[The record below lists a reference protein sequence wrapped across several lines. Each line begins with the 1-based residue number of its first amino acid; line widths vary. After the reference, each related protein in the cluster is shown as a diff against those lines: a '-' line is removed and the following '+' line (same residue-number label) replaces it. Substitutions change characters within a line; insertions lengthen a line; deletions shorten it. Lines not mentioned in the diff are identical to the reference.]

1 VKNFINAG
9 GNKTRMNDLTLS
21 ARIRTETGKGAAR
34 RLRQNKQ
41 VPAIF
46 YGPGADPVML
56 TVQDIHLLRLK
67 KAGKGENAILDL
79 NIETDQGEISKK
91 VMVKELVVDPIKNNF
106 IHADFYEISN
116 DRELTLPIHIRLQNV
131 PVGVTEGG
139 GILQQIRRE
148 LVISCF
154 PDKLVE
160 LLEVDVAHLDIGDK
174 LRIRDLEL
182 PEGMRA
188 MDEGHLT
195 VAVVNVKGAVE
206 EEEEEIEELEG
217 EEGEATEETDG
228 SEKETAEESKE

>member
-1 VKNFINAG
+1 MSELA
-9 GNKTRMNDLTLS
+9 LS

-46 YGPGADPVML
+46 YGPGTDSVML
-56 TVQDIHLLRLK
+56 AIEDVHLLQLK
-67 KAGKGENAILDL
+67 KAGKGENSILDL
-79 NIETDQGEISKK
+79 KIETDQGEMTKK
-91 VMVKELVVDPIKNNF
+91 VMVKELVVDPIKSGF
-106 IHADFYEISN
+106 VHADFYEISD

-131 PVGVTEGG
+131 PVGVMEGG
-139 GILQQIRRE
+139 GVLQQIRRE

-160 LLEVDVAHLDIGDK
+160 SLEVDVAHLDIGDK

-182 PEGMRA
+182 PEGMRTIV
-188 MDEGHLT
+188 EGHLT
-195 VAVVNVKGAVE
+195 VAVVNVKGAIE
-206 EEEEEIEELEG
+206 EEEEEVEVEELEG

-228 SEKETAEESKE
+228 SEEKTAEESKE

>member
-1 VKNFINAG
+1 
-9 GNKTRMNDLTLS
+9 MNNLALS

-46 YGPGADPVML
+46 YGPGVDSIML
-56 TVQDIHLLRLK
+56 TLEDTDLLRLK

-79 NIETDQGEISKK
+79 TIETDQGEIAKK
-91 VMVKELVVDPIKNNF
+91 VMVKELVVDPVEKCF
-106 IHADFYEISN
+106 MHADFYEISN
-116 DRELTLPIHIRLQNV
+116 DRELTLPIPILLQNI
-131 PVGVTEGG
+131 PVGVTEG

-148 LVISCF
+148 LIVSCF

-160 LLEVDVAHLDIGDK
+160 SLEVDIAHLDIGDK

-206 EEEEEIEELEG
+206 EEEVEELEG

-228 SEKETAEESKE
+228 SAKETAEESKE

>member
-1 VKNFINAG
+1 
-9 GNKTRMNDLTLS
+9 MNNLALS

-56 TVQDIHLLRLK
+56 AVQDIHLLQLK

-79 NIETDQGEISKK
+79 TIETDQGEIAKK
-91 VMVKELVVDPIKNNF
+91 VMVKELVVDPVKKCF

-116 DRELTLPIHIRLQNV
+116 DRELTLPIPILLQNT
-131 PVGVTEGG
+131 PVGVSEEG

-148 LVISCF
+148 LVITCF

-160 LLEVDVAHLDIGDK
+160 SLELDIGDLDIGDK
-174 LRIRDLEL
+174 LRIRDIAL
-182 PEGMRA
+182 PEGIRA
-188 MDEGHLT
+188 VDDGNLT
-195 VAVVNVKGAVE
+195 VVVVNVKGAVE
-206 EEEEEIEELEG
+206 EEEEEVEELEG

-228 SEKETAEESKE
+228 SDKETAEESKE

>member
-1 VKNFINAG
+1 MSELA
-9 GNKTRMNDLTLS
+9 LS

-46 YGPGADPVML
+46 YGPGTDSVML
-56 TVQDIHLLRLK
+56 TLEDAHLLQLK
-67 KAGKGENAILDL
+67 KAGKGENSILDL
-79 NIETDQGEISKK
+79 KIETDQGEMTKK
-91 VMVKELVVDPIKNNF
+91 VMVKELVVDPIKSGF
-106 IHADFYEISN
+106 VHADFYEISD

-131 PVGVTEGG
+131 PVGVMEGG
-139 GILQQIRRE
+139 GVLQQIRRE

-160 LLEVDVAHLDIGDK
+160 SLEVDVAHLDIGDK

-182 PEGMRA
+182 PEGMRTIV
-188 MDEGHLT
+188 EGHLT
-195 VAVVNVKGAVE
+195 VAVVNVKGAIE
-206 EEEEEIEELEG
+206 EEEEEVEVEELEG

-228 SEKETAEESKE
+228 SEEKTAEESKE

>member
-1 VKNFINAG
+1 
-9 GNKTRMNDLTLS
+9 MNDLALS

-46 YGPGADPVML
+46 YGPSTDPVML
-56 TVQDIHLLRLK
+56 TVQDIHLLQLK

-79 NIETDQGEISKK
+79 TIETDQGEVAKK
-91 VMVKELVVDPIKNNF
+91 VMVKELVVDPVKRCF
-106 IHADFYEISN
+106 MHADFYEISN

-131 PVGVTEGG
+131 PVGVLEGG
-139 GILQQIRRE
+139 GVLQQIRRE

-160 LLEVDVAHLDIGDK
+160 SLEVDIAHLDVGDK

-182 PEGMRA
+182 PEGMRT
-188 MDEGHLT
+188 MVEGHLT
-195 VAVVNVKGAVE
+195 VAVVNVKGAIE
-206 EEEEEIEELEG
+206 EEEEAVEELEG

-228 SEKETAEESKE
+228 SEEKTAEESKE

>member
-1 VKNFINAG
+1 
-9 GNKTRMNDLTLS
+9 MNDLALS

-56 TVQDIHLLRLK
+56 TLEDIDLLRLK

-79 NIETDQGEISKK
+79 TIETDQGKIDKK
-91 VMVKELVVDPIKNNF
+91 VMVKELVVDPVKRCF
-106 IHADFYEISN
+106 MHADFYEISN
-116 DRELTLPIHIRLQNV
+116 DRELTLPIPVILQNI

-148 LVISCF
+148 LVITCF

-160 LLEVDVAHLDIGDK
+160 SLEVDIAHLDIGDK
-174 LRIRDLEL
+174 VRIRDLEL
-182 PEGMRA
+182 SEGIRA
-188 MDEGHLT
+188 VDDGNLT
-195 VAVVNVKGAVE
+195 VAVVNVKGVVE
-206 EEEEEIEELEG
+206 EEEEEVEEIEG

-228 SEKETAEESKE
+228 SAKETAEESKG

>member
-1 VKNFINAG
+1 
-9 GNKTRMNDLTLS
+9 MNELALS

-46 YGPGADPVML
+46 YGPGSDPVKLM
-56 TVQDIHLLRLK
+56 VQDTHLLELK

-79 NIETDQGEISKK
+79 KIETDQGETIKK
-91 VMVKELVVDPIKNNF
+91 VMVKELVTDPIKSNF
-106 IHADFYEISN
+106 VHADFYEISN
-116 DRELTLPIHIRLQNV
+116 DRELTLPIPIRLQNT
-131 PVGVTEGG
+131 PIGVTEG

-154 PDKLVE
+154 PDKLIDSIDADITD
-160 LLEVDVAHLDIGDK
+160 LNIGDK

-182 PEGMRA
+182 PEGIRT
-188 MDEGHLT
+188 MDGGHLT

-206 EEEEEIEELEG
+206 EEEVEEEIEG
-217 EEGEATEETDG
+217 EEGEGTEETEG
-228 SEKETAEESKE
+228 SEEETAAESKD

>member
-1 VKNFINAG
+1 
-9 GNKTRMNDLTLS
+9 MNELALS

-46 YGPGADPVML
+46 YGPGTDSVML
-56 TVQDIHLLRLK
+56 TLEDAHLLQLK
-67 KAGKGENAILDL
+67 KAGKGENSILDL
-79 NIETDQGEISKK
+79 KIETDQGEMTKK
-91 VMVKELVVDPIKNNF
+91 VMVKELVVDPIKSGF

-131 PVGVTEGG
+131 PVGVMEGDG
-139 GILQQIRRE
+139 VLQQIRRE

-160 LLEVDVAHLDIGDK
+160 SLEVDVANLDIGDK

-182 PEGMRA
+182 PEGMRTNV
-188 MDEGHLT
+188 EGHLT
-195 VAVVNVKGAVE
+195 VAVVNVKGAIE
-206 EEEEEIEELEG
+206 EEEEEVEELEG
-217 EEGEATEETDG
+217 EEGEETEETDG
-228 SEKETAEESKE
+228 SEEKTAEESKE

>member
-1 VKNFINAG
+1 MSELA
-9 GNKTRMNDLTLS
+9 LS

-46 YGPGADPVML
+46 YGPGTDSVML
-56 TVQDIHLLRLK
+56 AIEDVHLLQLK
-67 KAGKGENAILDL
+67 KAGKGENSILDL
-79 NIETDQGEISKK
+79 KIETDQGEMTKK
-91 VMVKELVVDPIKNNF
+91 VMVKELVVDPIKSGF
-106 IHADFYEISN
+106 VHADFYEISD

-131 PVGVTEGG
+131 PVGVMEGDG
-139 GILQQIRRE
+139 VLQQIRRE

-160 LLEVDVAHLDIGDK
+160 SLEVDVAHLDIGDK

-182 PEGMRA
+182 PEGMRTNV
-188 MDEGHLT
+188 EGHLT
-195 VAVVNVKGAVE
+195 VAVVNVKGAIE
-206 EEEEEIEELEG
+206 EEEEEVEVEELEG

-228 SEKETAEESKE
+228 SEEKTAEESKE

>member
-1 VKNFINAG
+1 
-9 GNKTRMNDLTLS
+9 MNDLALS

-56 TVQDIHLLRLK
+56 TLEDIDLLRLK

-79 NIETDQGEISKK
+79 TIETDQGEMAKK

-116 DRELTLPIHIRLQNV
+116 DRELTLPIPVILQNI

-148 LVISCF
+148 LVITCF

-160 LLEVDVAHLDIGDK
+160 SLEVDIAHLDIGDK
-174 LRIRDLEL
+174 VRIRDLEL
-182 PEGMRA
+182 SEGIRA
-188 MDEGHLT
+188 VDDGNLT
-195 VAVVNVKGAVE
+195 VAVVNVKGVVE
-206 EEEEEIEELEG
+206 EEEEEVEEIEG

-228 SEKETAEESKE
+228 SAKETAEESKG

>member
-1 VKNFINAG
+1 
-9 GNKTRMNDLTLS
+9 MNELALS

-46 YGPGADPVML
+46 YGPGTDSVML
-56 TVQDIHLLRLK
+56 TLEDAHLLQLK
-67 KAGKGENAILDL
+67 KAGKGENSILDL
-79 NIETDQGEISKK
+79 KIETDQGEMTKK
-91 VMVKELVVDPIKNNF
+91 VMVKELVVDPIKSGF

-131 PVGVTEGG
+131 PVGVMEGDG
-139 GILQQIRRE
+139 VLQQIRRE

-160 LLEVDVAHLDIGDK
+160 SLEVDVANLDIGDK

-182 PEGMRA
+182 PEGMRTNV
-188 MDEGHLT
+188 EGHLT
-195 VAVVNVKGAVE
+195 VAVVNIKGSALADMEAEEEVE
-206 EEEEEIEELEG
+206 EELEEGVEG
-217 EEGEATEETDG
+217 EETEEADG
-228 SEKETAEESKE
+228 SEKETAEETKE

>member
-1 VKNFINAG
+1 
-9 GNKTRMNDLTLS
+9 MNDLALS

-56 TVQDIHLLRLK
+56 AVQDIHLLQLK

-79 NIETDQGEISKK
+79 TIETDQGEIAKK

-106 IHADFYEISN
+106 IHADFYEISD
-116 DRELTLPIHIRLQNV
+116 DRELTLPIPILLKNI
-131 PVGVTEGG
+131 PIGATEGG
-139 GILQQIRRE
+139 GVMQQIRRE

-154 PDKLVE
+154 PNKLIESLE
-160 LLEVDVAHLDIGDK
+160 LDIADLDIGDK
-174 LRIRDLEL
+174 LRISDIAL
-182 PEGMRA
+182 PEGIRTEE
-188 MDEGHLT
+188 EGHLT
-195 VAVVNVKGAVE
+195 VVVVNVKGAIE
-206 EEEEEIEELEG
+206 EEEEEVEEEVEEIEG

-228 SEKETAEESKE
+228 SAKETAEESKE

>member
-1 VKNFINAG
+1 
-9 GNKTRMNDLTLS
+9 MNELALS

-46 YGPGADPVML
+46 YGPGTDSVML
-56 TVQDIHLLRLK
+56 TLEDAHLLQLK
-67 KAGKGENAILDL
+67 KAGKGENSILDL
-79 NIETDQGEISKK
+79 KIETDQGEMTKK
-91 VMVKELVVDPIKNNF
+91 VMVKELVVDPIKSGF
-106 IHADFYEISN
+106 VHADFYEISD

-131 PVGVTEGG
+131 PVGVMEGDG
-139 GILQQIRRE
+139 VLQQIRRE

-160 LLEVDVAHLDIGDK
+160 SLEVDVAHLDIGDK

-182 PEGMRA
+182 PEGMRTIV
-188 MDEGHLT
+188 EGHLT
-195 VAVVNVKGAVE
+195 VAVVNVKGAIE
-206 EEEEEIEELEG
+206 EEEEEVEVEELEG

-228 SEKETAEESKE
+228 SEEKTAEESKE

>member
-1 VKNFINAG
+1 MSELA
-9 GNKTRMNDLTLS
+9 LS

-46 YGPGADPVML
+46 YGPGTDSVML
-56 TVQDIHLLRLK
+56 TLEDAHLLQLK
-67 KAGKGENAILDL
+67 KAGKGENSILDL
-79 NIETDQGEISKK
+79 KIETDQGEMTKK
-91 VMVKELVVDPIKNNF
+91 VMVKELVVDPIKSGF

-131 PVGVTEGG
+131 PVGVMEGDG
-139 GILQQIRRE
+139 VLQQIRRE

-160 LLEVDVAHLDIGDK
+160 SLEVDIAHLDIGDK

-182 PEGMRA
+182 PEGMRT
-188 MDEGHLT
+188 MVEGHLT
-195 VAVVNVKGAVE
+195 VAVVNVKGAIE
-206 EEEEEIEELEG
+206 EEEEEVEELEG
-217 EEGEATEETDG
+217 EEGEETEETDG
-228 SEKETAEESKE
+228 SEEKTAEESKE

>member
-1 VKNFINAG
+1 MSELA
-9 GNKTRMNDLTLS
+9 LS

-46 YGPGADPVML
+46 YGPGTDSVML
-56 TVQDIHLLRLK
+56 AIEDVHLLQLK
-67 KAGKGENAILDL
+67 KAGKGENSILDL
-79 NIETDQGEISKK
+79 KIETDQGEMTKK
-91 VMVKELVVDPIKNNF
+91 VMVKELVVDPIKSGF
-106 IHADFYEISN
+106 VHADFYEISN

-131 PVGVTEGG
+131 PLGVMEGG
-139 GILQQIRRE
+139 GVLQQIRRE

-160 LLEVDVAHLDIGDK
+160 SLEVDIAHLDIGDK

-182 PEGMRA
+182 PEGMRT
-188 MDEGHLT
+188 MVEGHLT
-195 VAVVNVKGAVE
+195 VAVVNVKGAIE
-206 EEEEEIEELEG
+206 EEEEEVEEEELEG

-228 SEKETAEESKE
+228 SEGKTAEASKE

>member
-1 VKNFINAG
+1 MSELA
-9 GNKTRMNDLTLS
+9 LS

-46 YGPGADPVML
+46 YGPGTDSVML
-56 TVQDIHLLRLK
+56 AIEDVHLLQLK
-67 KAGKGENAILDL
+67 KAGKGENSILDL
-79 NIETDQGEISKK
+79 KIETDQGEMTKK
-91 VMVKELVVDPIKNNF
+91 VMVKELVVDPIKSGF
-106 IHADFYEISN
+106 VHADFYEISD

-131 PVGVTEGG
+131 PVGVMEGG
-139 GILQQIRRE
+139 GVLQQIRRE

-160 LLEVDVAHLDIGDK
+160 SLEVDVAHLDIGDK

-182 PEGMRA
+182 PEGMRTNV
-188 MDEGHLT
+188 EGHLT
-195 VAVVNVKGAVE
+195 VAVVNVKGAIE
-206 EEEEEIEELEG
+206 EEEEEVEVEELEG

-228 SEKETAEESKE
+228 SEEKTAEESKE

>member
-1 VKNFINAG
+1 
-9 GNKTRMNDLTLS
+9 MNELALS

-46 YGPGADPVML
+46 YGPGTDTVML
-56 TVQDIHLLRLK
+56 TLEDAHLLQLK
-67 KAGKGENAILDL
+67 KAGKGENSILDL
-79 NIETDQGEISKK
+79 KIETGQGEMTKK
-91 VMVKELVVDPIKNNF
+91 VMVKELVVDPIKSGF

-131 PVGVTEGG
+131 PVGVMEGDG
-139 GILQQIRRE
+139 VLQQIRRE

-160 LLEVDVAHLDIGDK
+160 SLEVDVAHLDIGDK

-182 PEGMRA
+182 PEGMRTNV
-188 MDEGHLT
+188 EGHLT
-195 VAVVNVKGAVE
+195 VAVVNIKGAIE
-206 EEEEEIEELEG
+206 EEEEEVEELEG
-217 EEGEATEETDG
+217 EEGEETEETDG
-228 SEKETAEESKE
+228 SEEKTAEESKE

>member
-1 VKNFINAG
+1 
-9 GNKTRMNDLTLS
+9 MNDLALS

-56 TVQDIHLLRLK
+56 TLEDIDLLRLK

-79 NIETDQGEISKK
+79 TIETDQGEMAKK

-116 DRELTLPIHIRLQNV
+116 NRELTLPIPVILQNI

-148 LVISCF
+148 LVITCF

-160 LLEVDVAHLDIGDK
+160 SLEVDIAHLDIGDK
-174 LRIRDLEL
+174 VRIRDLEL
-182 PEGMRA
+182 SEGIRA
-188 MDEGHLT
+188 VDDGNLT
-195 VAVVNVKGAVE
+195 VAVVNVKGAIE
-206 EEEEEIEELEG
+206 EEEEEVEEIEG

-228 SEKETAEESKE
+228 SAKETAEESKG

>member
-1 VKNFINAG
+1 
-9 GNKTRMNDLTLS
+9 MNELALS

-46 YGPGADPVML
+46 YGPGTDSVML
-56 TVQDIHLLRLK
+56 AIEDVHLLQLK
-67 KAGKGENAILDL
+67 KAGKGENSILDL
-79 NIETDQGEISKK
+79 KIETDQGEMTKK
-91 VMVKELVVDPIKNNF
+91 VMVKELVVDPIKSGF
-106 IHADFYEISN
+106 VHADFYEISD

-131 PVGVTEGG
+131 PVGVMEGG
-139 GILQQIRRE
+139 GVLQQIRRE

-160 LLEVDVAHLDIGDK
+160 SLEVDVAHLDIGDK

-182 PEGMRA
+182 PEGMRT
-188 MDEGHLT
+188 MVEGHLT
-195 VAVVNVKGAVE
+195 VAVVNVKGAIE
-206 EEEEEIEELEG
+206 EEEEEVEVEELEG

-228 SEKETAEESKE
+228 SEEKTAEESKE